1 MGEYVGLDVSQKETS
16 ICVVDGDGQIV
27 AEGKVAT
34 EPATIAA
41 FVAKRAPAAVRV
53 GLESG
58 ALSEWLHD
66 GLQAS
71 GVPVICLD
79 ARQAQAKLS
88 GNKLN
93 KTDRNDARGLAQLVR
108 TGWYQEVCI
117 KSASAR
123 RVRGLLASRGLLI
136 ATRMNLENQ
145 IRGLLKGAG
154 LLLGK
159 PGRQGFASR
168 AATLSADV
176 PHLAALIGPLLT
188 VRETLIRQLAIL
200 DKALRAEARQDAV
213 VRRCM
218 TMPGVGAVTALAFR
232 AVIDE
237 PTRFAGSRTVGA
249 YLGLTPRRYSSGEI
263 DYSGRIS
270 KCGDRW
276 LRSYLFE
283 AATVLLSR
291 VSRWCAL
298 KAWAV
303 RLAKRIGLKKA
314 KVALARKMAVIL
326 HRMWIDGTDFRW
338 TAAN

>member
-16 ICVVDGDGQIV
+16 ICVVDEVGRII

-34 EPATIAA
+34 EPATMAA
-41 FVAKRAPAAVRV
+41 FLAKRAPGAVRV

-58 ALSEWLHD
+58 GLSEWLHD
-66 GLQAS
+66 ELRAR
-71 GVPVICLD
+71 GVPAICLE
-79 ARQAQAKLS
+79 ARQAHAALS

-117 KSASAR
+117 KSAAAR

-159 PGRQGFASR
+159 TGQQGFADR
-168 AATLSADV
+168 AVTLSADI
-176 PHLAALIGPLLT
+176 PHLAELIGPLLA
-188 VRETLIRQLAIL
+188 VRETLVRQLAIL

-218 TMPGVGAVTALAFR
+218 TMPGVGVVTALAFR

-237 PTRFAGSRTVGA
+237 PTRFASSRTVGA

-326 HRMWIDGTDFRW
+326 HRMWADGTDFRW
-338 TAAN
+338 TTAN

>member
-16 ICVVDGDGQIV
+16 ICVVDSDGQIV
-27 AEGKVAT
+27 AEGKVAS

-41 FVAKRAPAAVRV
+41 FLAKQAPAAVRV

-79 ARQAQAKLS
+79 ARQAHAKLS
-88 GNKLN
+88 GTKLN

-123 RVRGLLASRGLLI
+123 RMRGLLASRGLLI

-168 AATLSADV
+168 AAALSAEV
-176 PHLAALIGPLLT
+176 PHLAELIGPLLA

-232 AVIDE
+232 TVIDE

-326 HRMWIDGTDFRW
+326 HRMWIDSTDFRW
-338 TAAN
+338 TTAN

>member
-16 ICVVDGDGQIV
+16 ICVVDGEGRIV
-27 AEGKVAT
+27 AEGKVAS
-34 EPATIAA
+34 EPATIAT
-41 FVAKRAPAAVRV
+41 FLAKRAPSVVRV

-58 ALSEWLHD
+58 GLSEWLHD
-66 GLQAS
+66 GLQAH
-71 GVPVICLD
+71 GVPVVCLD
-79 ARQAQAKLS
+79 ARQAHAALS

-108 TGWYQEVCI
+108 TGWYREVCI
-117 KSASAR
+117 KSAVAR
-123 RVRGLLASRGLLI
+123 QVRGLLASRGLLI

-145 IRGLLKGAG
+145 VRGLLKGAG

-159 PGRQGFASR
+159 TGQQGFASR
-168 AATLSADV
+168 AATLSADS
-176 PHLAALIGPLLT
+176 PHLAALIGPLLA

-232 AVIDE
+232 AVVDE
-237 PTRFAGSRTVGA
+237 PTRFVSSRTVGA
-249 YLGLTPRRYSSGEI
+249 YVGLTPRRYSSGEI

-326 HRMWIDGTDFRW
+326 HRMWVDGTDFRW

>member
-1 MGEYVGLDVSQKETS
+1 MSEYVGLDVSQKETS
-16 ICVVDGDGQIV
+16 ICVVDGDGRII

-41 FVAKRAPAAVRV
+41 FVAKRAPTAIRV

-58 ALSEWLHD
+58 GLSEWLHD
-66 GLQAS
+66 GLQAC
-71 GVPVICLD
+71 GVPAICLD
-79 ARQAQAKLS
+79 ARQAHAKLS

-117 KSASAR
+117 KSASSR

-159 PGRQGFASR
+159 PGRQGFARR
-168 AATLSADV
+168 AAALSADV
-176 PHLAALIGPLLT
+176 PHLTALIGPLLA

-200 DKALRAEARQDAV
+200 DKALRAEARRDAV

>member
-16 ICVVDGDGQIV
+16 ICVVEEIGGII

-34 EPATIAA
+34 EPATITA
-41 FVAKRAPAAVRV
+41 FLAKRAPAAVRV

-58 ALSEWLHD
+58 GLSEWLYD
-66 GLQAS
+66 ELRAR
-71 GVPVICLD
+71 GVPVICLE
-79 ARQAQAKLS
+79 ARHAHAALS

-117 KSASAR
+117 KSAAAR
-123 RVRGLLASRGLLI
+123 RVRGLLATRGLLI

-159 PGRQGFASR
+159 TGRQGFAGR
-168 AATLSADV
+168 AATLSADI
-176 PHLAALIGPLLT
+176 PHLAALIGPLLA

-218 TMPGVGAVTALAFR
+218 TMPGVGVVTGLAFR

-237 PTRFAGSRTVGA
+237 PTRFVSSRTVGA

-291 VSRWCAL
+291 VSRWCTL
-298 KAWAV
+298 KAWAA
-303 RLAKRIGLKKA
+303 RLTKRIGLKKA

-326 HRMWIDGTDFRW
+326 HRMWADGTDFRW
-338 TAAN
+338 TTAN